1 MKRLLLVGTL
11 LFVAISPGETAM
23 AKKIDKETLANKI
36 KALAGLDA
44 EERSEL
50 LGLLS
55 EQKKYGLVWEDKP
68 EDVETVMREELPV
81 LAEVKERAIV
91 GGHSHAEAQRRREE
105 RDVPNH
111 ILIEGDNLHAL
122 TCLTYTHSNKIDVIY
137 IDPPYNTGNKDF
149 VYNDRFVDKEDAFRH
164 SKWLSF
170 MAKRLRIAKGL
181 LSDRGVIF
189 ISIDDN
195 EQAQLKLLC
204 DEIFGEENFLN
215 VITVRRRIKS
225 LNIQF
230 SSNGLSSFN
239 VGCEYILAYS
249 KSRKFRFKAL
259 RTEKDAKKKSDKGKW
274 QGFWS
279 NADRPTMR
287 YEILGF
293 TPTSGQWRN
302 KKEVADI
309 AVENYRQY
317 QLVQDQYESLEDY
330 AEKTG
335 IRDFIRR
342 DPNGKGKNGGVY
354 HWEAPDNTTMRT
366 SSWMDIEVSQIQKV
380 FDDLPFDN
388 PKSVRL
394 IEEIIKSPF
403 ETPVTVLDFFAGSGT
418 TLHAVMK
425 LNAED
430 GGKRTCILVTNN
442 ENGIC
447 ENVTYERNRRVIQ
460 GYTNAKGETVPG
472 LTENSLRYYKT
483 EFVPRRPSPRNAR
496 ELMAASVDLLCVKN
510 DLYEEVPRFFGRKLK
525 KSAGRYF
532 DDGHGKRMLVLFDE
546 TTVPSVAAAIREASF
561 VGKVKIYVFA
571 HGDYAYN
578 EEFEEVADKVELCA
592 LPAAIRNAYRRVIG
606 KYRAIEEDAK

>member
-1 MKRLLLVGTL
+1 MKRLLMTGL
-11 LFVAISPGETAM
+11 LIFGAISSGKVAM
-23 AKKIDKETLANKI
+23 AKKIDKEALANKI

-55 EQKKYGLVWEDKP
+55 ERKKYGLVWEEKP
-68 EDVETVMREELPV
+68 EDVVEVMREQLPV

-91 GGHSHAEAQRRREE
+91 TSTPSA
-105 RDVPNH
+105 PNH

-122 TCLTYTHSNKIDVIY
+122 TCLTYTHSNKVDVIY

-170 MAKRLRIAKGL
+170 MEKRLRIAKGL
-181 LSDRGVIF
+181 LSDKGVIF

-204 DEIFGEENFLN
+204 DEIFGEENFVN
-215 VITVRRRIKS
+215 
-225 LNIQF
+225 QF
-230 SSNGLSSFN
+230 IWKRNSSG
-239 VGCEYILAYS
+239 
-249 KSRKFRFKAL
+249 K
-259 RTEKDAKKKSDKGKW
+259 TEKDKFTVNTEYVLLYKKSAKCILNSAYKPLADATIALYKKDDHDGRGRYRLYPLQKPSSPGPETTYDYVDNHGKVWKCPPKG
-274 QGFWS
+274 
-279 NADRPTMR
+279 
-287 YEILGF
+287 
-293 TPTSGQWRN
+293 WRIKFEKLKALEN
-302 KKEVADI
+302 DGRLCLENETLSEKAYWNERASEGKRIDTLWIDLPENTAATKEVSA
-309 AVENYRQY
+309 
-317 QLVQDQYESLEDY
+317 L
-330 AEKTG
+330 
-335 IRDFIRR
+335 F
-342 DPNGKGKNGGVY
+342 GG
-354 HWEAPDNTTMRT
+354 
-366 SSWMDIEVSQIQKV
+366 EVV
-380 FDDLPFDN
+380 FTN
-388 PKSVRL
+388 PKPTEL
-394 IEEIIKSPF
+394 IKRCLQVGFANATI
-403 ETPVTVLDFFAGSGT
+403 LDFFAGSGT

-447 ENVTYERNRRVIQ
+447 EKVTYERNRRVIQ
-460 GYTNAKGETVPG
+460 GYTNTKGEAVPG
-472 LTENSLRYYKT
+472 LQDNSLRYYKT

-496 ELMAASVDLLCVKN
+496 ALMAASVDLLCVKN
-510 DLYEEVPRFFGRKLK
+510 DLYDEVPRFFGKKLK

-532 DDGHGKRMLVLFDE
+532 DDGRGRRMLVLFDE
-546 TTVPSVAAAIREASF
+546 MTVPSVAETIRGASF
-561 VGKVKIYVFA
+561 KGKVKIYVFA

-606 KYRAIEEDAK
+606 KYRPQEDVE